1 MFQESCIH
9 CSKEWRSYDDHKFCR
24 KGGNKM
30 KSYPNDPPDEWTET
44 SAFSNVSFE
53 STMSK

>member
-1 MFQESCIH
+1 
-9 CSKEWRSYDDHKFCR
+9 
-24 KGGNKM
+24 M